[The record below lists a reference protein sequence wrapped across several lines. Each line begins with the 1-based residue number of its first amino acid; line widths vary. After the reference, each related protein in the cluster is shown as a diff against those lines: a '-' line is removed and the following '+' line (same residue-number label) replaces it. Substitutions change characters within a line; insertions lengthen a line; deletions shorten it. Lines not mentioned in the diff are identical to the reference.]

1 MSWRI
6 KHFFRVI
13 HFVVFAAAIS
23 GLVLS
28 CEFDH
33 GLGPSATKITGRVIF
48 DDPAARPGNVD
59 EVRVVATA
67 KFLPDDLGD
76 VYFSTAVRFDLAQA
90 RYEISAPAG
99 SYPVVGVLWKERGK
113 NWDIKKL
120 IGIYGVKKDSTL
132 APRAVQITKANPVA
146 GNVDIF
152 AYWQI
157 N

>member
-1 MSWRI
+1 MIRLFKLSCLTFI
-6 KHFFRVI
+6 I
-13 HFVVFAAAIS
+13 AAVS
-23 GLVLS
+23 GLFLS

-76 VYFSTAVRFDLAQA
+76 VYFSTAVRFDLAQST
-90 RYEISAPAG
+90 YEISAPAG
-99 SYPVVGVLWKERGK
+99 TYPVIGVLWKERGK

-132 APRAVQITKANPVA
+132 APRAVHITKANPVA
-146 GNVDIF
+146 SNVDIF
-152 AYWQI
+152 AYWKI